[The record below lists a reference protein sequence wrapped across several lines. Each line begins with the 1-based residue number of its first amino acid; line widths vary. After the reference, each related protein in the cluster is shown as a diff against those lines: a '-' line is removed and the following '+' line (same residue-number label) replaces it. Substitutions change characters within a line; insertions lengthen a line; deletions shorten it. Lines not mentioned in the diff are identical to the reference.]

1 LKEQAQLMAQPLVQL
16 QDLSDEQLACDGRVG
31 MQRLLLEFLLQQ
43 EYFTTAAMMIA
54 EYIAS
59 IQRLEEIERSGLL
72 STPSIKQAAILWRN
86 EVRGFKHW
94 YKADNDETIAELM
107 QELSEKGFQQF
118 VYDLALEL
126 RVNRR

>member
-1 LKEQAQLMAQPLVQL
+1 MTKPSVNPRH
-16 QDLSDEQLACDGRVG
+16 LSDEQLACDGRVG

-86 EVRGFKHW
+86 EIKGFKHW
-94 YKADNDETIAELM
+94 CGADDDETIARLM
-107 QELSEKGFQQF
+107 QQLADTGIQQF
-118 VYDLALEL
+118 VADLAVEL
-126 RVNRR
+126 QVDRP